1 MNARLLLLACSL
13 LTIAAA
19 PQAEPAPTP
28 MPSPTAAARPY
39 ATVAVT
45 ITTSEGPITLALER
59 ERAPVTTANFLRY
72 VDRKRF
78 DGTAFY
84 RAMPLGESAGLI
96 QGGVRNRSDLIL
108 PPIAHE
114 PTTTTGLTH
123 DDGAISLARA
133 APGSGRGDFF
143 IVVGSV
149 PTLDADPKASGDK
162 LGYAAFGHVTAGMDI
177 VRRILRAPT
186 AAGGPPGMT
195 GQILSAPV
203 KIVSVRRVTT
213 AR

>member
-1 MNARLLLLACSL
+1 MKRMVGLMMMVSLAMPAMAQQ
-13 LTIAAA
+13 TEGTA
-19 PQAEPAPTP
+19 PPAPAPATP
-28 MPSPTAAARPY
+28 APALPR
-39 ATVAVT
+39 VALD
-45 ITTSEGPITLALER
+45 TSAGRIVIEADTQHAPITAG
-59 ERAPVTTANFLRY
+59 NFLKY
-72 VDRKRF
+72 VAGKRL
-78 DGTAFY
+78 DGTVFY
-84 RAMPLGESAGLI
+84 RTVKVADRFGFVQFG
-96 QGGVRNRSDLIL
+96 SDGDPKRTL

-114 PTTTTGLTH
+114 PTTKTGLTH

-149 PTLDADPKASGDK
+149 PTLDADPAASGDK

-195 GQILSAPV
+195 GQMLSAPV
-203 KIVSVRRVTT
+203 KIVSVRRVV